1 MFKRRRTP
9 FSSITSRSS
18 AIPHRAQF
26 PDNKRTVRLCLDLG
40 GGANGL
46 GGGQT
51 ALGVNQVGCEN
62 SVDQSRFSKTSL
74 AYRVRN

>member
-9 FSSITSRSS
+9 FSSITRHSS
-18 AIPHRAQF
+18 AIPPREQV
-26 PDNKRTVRLCLDLG
+26 PDNKRTVRLRLDLG

-46 GGGQT
+46 RGRQT
-51 ALGVNQVGCEN
+51 ALGVNQVGCED

-74 AYRVRN
+74 A

>member
-9 FSSITSRSS
+9 FSSITSHSS
-18 AIPHRAQF
+18 AIPYRERF
-26 PDNKRTVRLCLDLG
+26 PDNQRTVRLCLDLG

-51 ALGVNQVGCEN
+51 ALGINQVGCED